1 MKIVVLAGG
10 MSPERDVSLSSGAL
24 IATALMERGHSVALA
39 DVYKPIN
46 TAEID
51 KMFRSEGKYEYRVPA
66 SEPDLDNLKKDF
78 GEGERLIGRGIIEL
92 CEKADAVFLA
102 LHGGMGE
109 DGRIE
114 ALLESCGIKHSGSD
128 YASCHLAMDKALT
141 KAIFESNGIPTPK
154 WNLYCD
160 EDISEIPTPCVVK
173 PCGCGSSVGVTI
185 VETPRELEKA
195 ISLAKSYGAKVM
207 IEEKITGREFSVGIL
222 GGKALPAIEI
232 IPKTGFYDYKNKYQ
246 AGATLEICPTPIDP
260 EIERRLGEVA
270 LTVHNALGLKGYS
283 RSDYIVDE
291 KGDIYFLEINTLPGM
306 TPTSLMPQEAAAVG
320 IDYNSLCQRIVDLAL
335 KEVRA

>member
-246 AGATLEICPTPIDP
+246 AGATEEICPADLTESQAEEMGRI
-260 EIERRLGEVA
+260 A
-270 LTVHNALGLKGYS
+270 LRAHNALGLGMYS
-283 RSDYIVDE
+283 RLD
-291 KGDIYFLEINTLPGM
+291 FLMDRDGNFFCLEANALTGM
-306 TPTSLMPQEAAAVG
+306 TPSSLLPQEAKAAG
-320 IDYNSLCQRIVDLAL
+320 IDYITLCEMIVSSP
-335 KEVRA
+335 V

>member
-1 MKIVVLAGG
+1 
-10 MSPERDVSLSSGAL
+10 
-24 IATALMERGHSVALA
+24 MERGHSVALA

-246 AGATLEICPTPIDP
+246 AGATEEICPADLTESQAEEMGRI
-260 EIERRLGEVA
+260 A
-270 LTVHNALGLKGYS
+270 LRAHNALGLGMYS
-283 RSDYIVDE
+283 RLD
-291 KGDIYFLEINTLPGM
+291 FLMDRDGNFFCLEANALPGM
-306 TPTSLMPQEAAAVG
+306 TPSSLLPQEAKAAG
-320 IDYNSLCQRIVDLAL
+320 IDYITLCEMIVSSP
-335 KEVRA
+335 V

>member
-1 MKIVVLAGG
+1 MNIVVLAGG
-10 MSPERDVSLSSGAL
+10 MSPERDVSISSGAL
-24 IATALMERGHSVALA
+24 IATALMERGHCVALA

-51 KMFRSEGKYEYRVPA
+51 KMFRSEGRYEYHVPA
-66 SEPDLDNLKKDF
+66 SEPDLDRLKKDF

-114 ALLESCGIKHSGSD
+114 ALLESFGIKHSGSD
-128 YASCHLAMDKALT
+128 YSSCHLAMDKVLT

-154 WNLYCD
+154 WQLYRG
-160 EDISEIPTPCVVK
+160 EDISGIPTPCVVK

-222 GGKALPAIEI
+222 GGKALPVIEI
-232 IPKTGFYDYKNKYQ
+232 IPKTGFYDYQNKYQ
-246 AGATLEICPTPIDP
+246 AGATKEICPAELTKAQSEKMQDI
-260 EIERRLGEVA
+260 A
-270 LTVHNALGLKGYS
+270 LRAHNALGLGMYS
-283 RSDYIVDE
+283 RLD
-291 KGDIYFLEINTLPGM
+291 FLMDDDGNFFCLEANALPGM
-306 TPTSLMPQEAAAVG
+306 TPSSLLPQEAVAAG
-320 IDYNSLCQRIVDLAL
+320 IDYGTLCEMIISSPV
-335 KEVRA
+335 

>member
-246 AGATLEICPTPIDP
+246 AGATEEICPADLTESQAEEMGRI
-260 EIERRLGEVA
+260 A
-270 LTVHNALGLKGYS
+270 LRAHNALGLGIYS
-283 RSDYIVDE
+283 RLD
-291 KGDIYFLEINTLPGM
+291 FLMDRDGNFFCLEANALPGM
-306 TPTSLMPQEAAAVG
+306 TPSSLLPQEAKAAG
-320 IDYNSLCQRIVDLAL
+320 IDYITLCEMIVSSP
-335 KEVRA
+335 V

>member
-51 KMFRSEGKYEYRVPA
+51 KMFLSEGKYEYRVPA

-246 AGATLEICPTPIDP
+246 AGATEEICPADLTESQAEEMGRI
-260 EIERRLGEVA
+260 A
-270 LTVHNALGLKGYS
+270 LRAHNALGLGMYS
-283 RSDYIVDE
+283 RLD
-291 KGDIYFLEINTLPGM
+291 FLMDRDGNFFCLEANALPGM
-306 TPTSLMPQEAAAVG
+306 TPSSLLPQEAKAAG
-320 IDYNSLCQRIVDLAL
+320 IDYITLCEMIVSSP
-335 KEVRA
+335 V

>member
-66 SEPDLDNLKKDF
+66 SEPDLDKLKKEF

-195 ISLAKSYGAKVM
+195 INLAKSYGAKVM

-246 AGATLEICPTPIDP
+246 AGATEEICPADLTESQAEEMGRI
-260 EIERRLGEVA
+260 A
-270 LTVHNALGLKGYS
+270 LRAHNALGLGMYS
-283 RSDYIVDE
+283 RLD
-291 KGDIYFLEINTLPGM
+291 FLMDRDGNFFCLEANALPGM
-306 TPTSLMPQEAAAVG
+306 TPSSLLPQEAKAAG
-320 IDYNSLCQRIVDLAL
+320 IDYITLCEMIVSSP
-335 KEVRA
+335 V

>member
-46 TAEID
+46 TTEID

-66 SEPDLDNLKKDF
+66 SEPDLDKLKKDF

-246 AGATLEICPTPIDP
+246 AGATEEICPADLTESQAEEMGRI
-260 EIERRLGEVA
+260 A
-270 LTVHNALGLKGYS
+270 LRAHNALGLGMYS
-283 RSDYIVDE
+283 RLD
-291 KGDIYFLEINTLPGM
+291 FLMDRDGNFFCLEANALPGM
-306 TPTSLMPQEAAAVG
+306 TPSSLLPQEAKAAG
-320 IDYNSLCQRIVDLAL
+320 IDYITLCEMIVSSP
-335 KEVRA
+335 V

>member
-141 KAIFESNGIPTPK
+141 KAIFESNGISTPK

-246 AGATLEICPTPIDP
+246 AGATEEICPADLTESQAEEMGRI
-260 EIERRLGEVA
+260 A
-270 LTVHNALGLKGYS
+270 LRAHNALGLGMYS
-283 RSDYIVDE
+283 RLD
-291 KGDIYFLEINTLPGM
+291 FLMDRDGNFFCLEANALPGM
-306 TPTSLMPQEAAAVG
+306 TPSSLLPQEAKAAG
-320 IDYNSLCQRIVDLAL
+320 IDYITLCEMIVSSP
-335 KEVRA
+335 V

>member
-173 PCGCGSSVGVTI
+173 PCGCGSIVGVTI

-246 AGATLEICPTPIDP
+246 AGATEEICPADLTESQAEEMGRI
-260 EIERRLGEVA
+260 A
-270 LTVHNALGLKGYS
+270 LRAHNALGLGMYS
-283 RSDYIVDE
+283 RLD
-291 KGDIYFLEINTLPGM
+291 FLMDRDGNFFCLEANALPGM
-306 TPTSLMPQEAAAVG
+306 TPSSLLPQEAKAAG
-320 IDYNSLCQRIVDLAL
+320 IDYITLCEMIVSSP
-335 KEVRA
+335 V

>member
-246 AGATLEICPTPIDP
+246 AGATEEICPADLTESQAEEMGRI
-260 EIERRLGEVA
+260 A
-270 LTVHNALGLKGYS
+270 LRAHNALGLGMYS
-283 RSDYIVDE
+283 RLD
-291 KGDIYFLEINTLPGM
+291 FLMDRDGNFFCLEANALPGM
-306 TPTSLMPQEAAAVG
+306 TPSSLLPQEAKAAG
-320 IDYNSLCQRIVDLAL
+320 IDYITLCEMIVSSH
-335 KEVRA
+335 V

>member
-222 GGKALPAIEI
+222 GGKALPAIEV

-246 AGATLEICPTPIDP
+246 AGATEEICPADLTESQAEEMGRI
-260 EIERRLGEVA
+260 A
-270 LTVHNALGLKGYS
+270 LRAHNALGLGMYS
-283 RSDYIVDE
+283 RLD
-291 KGDIYFLEINTLPGM
+291 FLMDRDGNFFCLEANALPGM
-306 TPTSLMPQEAAAVG
+306 TPSSLLPQEAKAAG
-320 IDYNSLCQRIVDLAL
+320 IDYITLCEMIVSSP
-335 KEVRA
+335 V

>member
-24 IATALMERGHSVALA
+24 IATALMEHGHSVALA

-246 AGATLEICPTPIDP
+246 AGATEEICPADLTESQAEEMGRI
-260 EIERRLGEVA
+260 A
-270 LTVHNALGLKGYS
+270 LRAHNALGLGMYS
-283 RSDYIVDE
+283 RLD
-291 KGDIYFLEINTLPGM
+291 FLMDRDGNFFCLEANALPGM
-306 TPTSLMPQEAAAVG
+306 TPSSLLPQEAKAAG
-320 IDYNSLCQRIVDLAL
+320 IDYITLCEMIVSSP
-335 KEVRA
+335 V

>member
-128 YASCHLAMDKALT
+128 YASCHLAMNKALT

-246 AGATLEICPTPIDP
+246 AGATEEICPADLTESQAEEMGRI
-260 EIERRLGEVA
+260 A
-270 LTVHNALGLKGYS
+270 LRAHNALGLGMYS
-283 RSDYIVDE
+283 RLD
-291 KGDIYFLEINTLPGM
+291 FLMDRDGNFFCLEANALPGM
-306 TPTSLMPQEAAAVG
+306 TPSSLLPQEAKAAG
-320 IDYNSLCQRIVDLAL
+320 IDYITLCEMIVSSP
-335 KEVRA
+335 V

>member
-246 AGATLEICPTPIDP
+246 AGATEEICPADLTESQAEEMGRI
-260 EIERRLGEVA
+260 A
-270 LTVHNALGLKGYS
+270 LRAHNALGLGMYS
-283 RSDYIVDE
+283 RLD
-291 KGDIYFLEINTLPGM
+291 FLMDRDGNFFCLEANALPGM
-306 TPTSLMPQEAAAVG
+306 TPSSLLPQEAKAAG
-320 IDYNSLCQRIVDLAL
+320 IDYITLCEMIVSFP
-335 KEVRA
+335 V

>member
-246 AGATLEICPTPIDP
+246 AGATEEICPADLTESQAEEMGRI
-260 EIERRLGEVA
+260 A
-270 LTVHNALGLKGYS
+270 LRAHNALGLGMYS
-283 RSDYIVDE
+283 RLDFIMDRD
-291 KGDIYFLEINTLPGM
+291 GNFFCLEANALPGM
-306 TPTSLMPQEAAAVG
+306 TPSSLLPQEAKAAG
-320 IDYNSLCQRIVDLAL
+320 IDYITLCEMIVSSP
-335 KEVRA
+335 V

>member
-160 EDISEIPTPCVVK
+160 EDISDIPTPCVVK

-246 AGATLEICPTPIDP
+246 AGATEEICPADLTESQAEEMGRI
-260 EIERRLGEVA
+260 A
-270 LTVHNALGLKGYS
+270 LRAHNALGLGMYS
-283 RSDYIVDE
+283 RLD
-291 KGDIYFLEINTLPGM
+291 FLMDRDGNFFCLEANALPGM
-306 TPTSLMPQEAAAVG
+306 TPSSLLPQEAKAAG
-320 IDYNSLCQRIVDLAL
+320 IDYITLCEMIVSSP
-335 KEVRA
+335 V

>member
-246 AGATLEICPTPIDP
+246 AGATEEICPADLTESQAEEMGRI
-260 EIERRLGEVA
+260 A
-270 LTVHNALGLKGYS
+270 LRAHNALGLGMYS
-283 RSDYIVDE
+283 RLD
-291 KGDIYFLEINTLPGM
+291 FLMDRDGNFVCLEANALPGI
-306 TPTSLMPQEAAAVG
+306 TPSSLLPQEAKAAG
-320 IDYNSLCQRIVDLAL
+320 IDYITLCEMIVSSP
-335 KEVRA
+335 V

>member
-195 ISLAKSYGAKVM
+195 ISLAKSYGANVM

-246 AGATLEICPTPIDP
+246 AGATEEICPADLTESQAEEMGRI
-260 EIERRLGEVA
+260 A
-270 LTVHNALGLKGYS
+270 LRAHNALGLGMYS
-283 RSDYIVDE
+283 RLD
-291 KGDIYFLEINTLPGM
+291 FLMDRDGNFFCLEANALPGM
-306 TPTSLMPQEAAAVG
+306 TPSSLLPQEAKAAG
-320 IDYNSLCQRIVDLAL
+320 IDYITLCEMIVSSP
-335 KEVRA
+335 V

>member
-66 SEPDLDNLKKDF
+66 SEPDLDNRKKDF
-78 GEGERLIGRGIIEL
+78 GEGERLIGRGILEL

-246 AGATLEICPTPIDP
+246 AGATEEICPADLTESQAEEMGRI
-260 EIERRLGEVA
+260 A
-270 LTVHNALGLKGYS
+270 LRAHNALGLGMYS
-283 RSDYIVDE
+283 RLD
-291 KGDIYFLEINTLPGM
+291 FLMDRDGNFFCLEANALPGM
-306 TPTSLMPQEAAAVG
+306 TPSSLLPQEAKAAG
-320 IDYNSLCQRIVDLAL
+320 IDYITLCEMIVSSP
-335 KEVRA
+335 V

>member
-24 IATALMERGHSVALA
+24 IATALMERGHCVALA

-51 KMFRSEGKYEYRVPA
+51 KMFRSEGRYEYRVPA
-66 SEPDLDNLKKDF
+66 SEPDLDELKKDF
-78 GEGERLIGRGIIEL
+78 GEGERLIGRGIIKL

-128 YASCHLAMDKALT
+128 YSSCHLAMDKALT

-154 WNLYCD
+154 WQLHRG
-160 EDISEIPTPCVVK
+160 EDISGIPTPCVVK

-246 AGATLEICPTPIDP
+246 AGATKEICPAELTKAQSEKMQDI
-260 EIERRLGEVA
+260 A
-270 LTVHNALGLKGYS
+270 LRAHNALGLGMYS
-283 RSDYIVDE
+283 RLD
-291 KGDIYFLEINTLPGM
+291 FLMDDDGNFFCLEANALPGM
-306 TPTSLMPQEAAAVG
+306 TPSSLLPQEAVAAG
-320 IDYNSLCQRIVDLAL
+320 IDYGTLCEMIISSPV
-335 KEVRA
+335 

>member
-246 AGATLEICPTPIDP
+246 AGATEEICPADLTESQAEEMGRI
-260 EIERRLGEVA
+260 A
-270 LTVHNALGLKGYS
+270 LRAHNALGLGMYS
-283 RSDYIVDE
+283 RLD
-291 KGDIYFLEINTLPGM
+291 FLIDRDGNFFCLEANALPGM
-306 TPTSLMPQEAAAVG
+306 TPSSLLPQEAKAAG
-320 IDYNSLCQRIVDLAL
+320 IDYITLCEMIVSSP
-335 KEVRA
+335 V

>member
-66 SEPDLDNLKKDF
+66 SEPDLDKLKKDF

-246 AGATLEICPTPIDP
+246 AGATEEICPADLTESQAE
-260 EIERRLGEVA
+260 EIGRIA
-270 LTVHNALGLKGYS
+270 LRAHNALGLGMYS
-283 RSDYIVDE
+283 RLD
-291 KGDIYFLEINTLPGM
+291 FLMDRDGNFFCLEANALPGM
-306 TPTSLMPQEAAAVG
+306 TPSSLLPQEAKAAG
-320 IDYNSLCQRIVDLAL
+320 IDYITLCEMIVSSP
-335 KEVRA
+335 V

>member
-128 YASCHLAMDKALT
+128 CASCHLAMDKALT

-246 AGATLEICPTPIDP
+246 AGATEEICPADLTESQAEEMGRI
-260 EIERRLGEVA
+260 A
-270 LTVHNALGLKGYS
+270 LRAHNALGLGMYS
-283 RSDYIVDE
+283 RLD
-291 KGDIYFLEINTLPGM
+291 FLMDRDGNFFCLEANALPGM
-306 TPTSLMPQEAAAVG
+306 TPSSLLPQEAKAAG
-320 IDYNSLCQRIVDLAL
+320 IDYITLCEMIVSSP
-335 KEVRA
+335 V

>member
-222 GGKALPAIEI
+222 GGKALPSIEI

-246 AGATLEICPTPIDP
+246 AGATEEICPANLTESQAEEMGRI
-260 EIERRLGEVA
+260 A
-270 LTVHNALGLKGYS
+270 LRAHNALGLGMYS
-283 RSDYIVDE
+283 RLD
-291 KGDIYFLEINTLPGM
+291 FLMDRDGNFFCLEANALPGM
-306 TPTSLMPQEAAAVG
+306 TPSSLLPQEAKAAG
-320 IDYNSLCQRIVDLAL
+320 IDYITLCEMIVSSP
-335 KEVRA
+335 V

>member
-66 SEPDLDNLKKDF
+66 SEPDLGKLKKDF

-114 ALLESCGIKHSGSD
+114 ALLESCGIKHSGRD

-246 AGATLEICPTPIDP
+246 AGATEEICPADLTESQAEEMGRI
-260 EIERRLGEVA
+260 A
-270 LTVHNALGLKGYS
+270 LRAHNALGLGMYS
-283 RSDYIVDE
+283 RLD
-291 KGDIYFLEINTLPGM
+291 FLMDRDGNFFCLEANALPGM
-306 TPTSLMPQEAAAVG
+306 TPSSLLPQEAKASG
-320 IDYNSLCQRIVDLAL
+320 IDYITLCEMIVSSP
-335 KEVRA
+335 V

>member
-66 SEPDLDNLKKDF
+66 SEPDLDKLKKDF

-232 IPKTGFYDYKNKYQ
+232 IPKTRFYDYKNKYQ
-246 AGATLEICPTPIDP
+246 AGATEEICPADLTESQAEEMGRI
-260 EIERRLGEVA
+260 A
-270 LTVHNALGLKGYS
+270 LRAHNALGLGMYS
-283 RSDYIVDE
+283 RLD
-291 KGDIYFLEINTLPGM
+291 FLMDRDGNFFCLEANALPGM
-306 TPTSLMPQEAAAVG
+306 TPSSLLPQEAKAAG
-320 IDYNSLCQRIVDLAL
+320 IDYITLCEMIVSSP
-335 KEVRA
+335 V

>member
-1 MKIVVLAGG
+1 MKIVVLTGG

-246 AGATLEICPTPIDP
+246 AGATEEICPADLTESQAEEMGRI
-260 EIERRLGEVA
+260 A
-270 LTVHNALGLKGYS
+270 LRAHNALGLGMYS
-283 RSDYIVDE
+283 RLD
-291 KGDIYFLEINTLPGM
+291 FLMDRDGNFFCLEANALPGM
-306 TPTSLMPQEAAAVG
+306 TPSSLLPQEAKAAG
-320 IDYNSLCQRIVDLAL
+320 IDYITLCEMIVSSP
-335 KEVRA
+335 V

>member
-246 AGATLEICPTPIDP
+246 AGATEEICPADLTESQAEEMGRI
-260 EIERRLGEVA
+260 A
-270 LTVHNALGLKGYS
+270 LRAHNALGLGMYS
-283 RSDYIVDE
+283 RLD
-291 KGDIYFLEINTLPGM
+291 FLMDRDGNFFCLEANALPGM
-306 TPTSLMPQEAAAVG
+306 TPSSLLPQEAKEAG
-320 IDYNSLCQRIVDLAL
+320 IDYITLCEMIVSSP
-335 KEVRA
+335 V

>member
-246 AGATLEICPTPIDP
+246 AGATEEICPADLTESQAE
-260 EIERRLGEVA
+260 EIGRIA
-270 LTVHNALGLKGYS
+270 LRAHNALGLGMYS
-283 RSDYIVDE
+283 RLD
-291 KGDIYFLEINTLPGM
+291 FLMDRDGNFFCLEANALPGM
-306 TPTSLMPQEAAAVG
+306 TPSSLLPQEAKAAG
-320 IDYNSLCQRIVDLAL
+320 IDYITLCEMIVSSP
-335 KEVRA
+335 V

>member
-66 SEPDLDNLKKDF
+66 SEPDLDKLKKDF

-246 AGATLEICPTPIDP
+246 AGATEEICPADLTESQAEEMGRI
-260 EIERRLGEVA
+260 A
-270 LTVHNALGLKGYS
+270 LRAHNALGLGMYS
-283 RSDYIVDE
+283 RLD
-291 KGDIYFLEINTLPGM
+291 FLMDRDGNFFCLEANALPGM
-306 TPTSLMPQEAAAVG
+306 TPSSLLPQEAKASG
-320 IDYNSLCQRIVDLAL
+320 IDYITLCEMIVSSP
-335 KEVRA
+335 V

>member
-141 KAIFESNGIPTPK
+141 KAIFESNEIPTPK

-246 AGATLEICPTPIDP
+246 AGATEEICPADLTESQAEEMGRI
-260 EIERRLGEVA
+260 A
-270 LTVHNALGLKGYS
+270 LRAHNALGLGMYS
-283 RSDYIVDE
+283 RLD
-291 KGDIYFLEINTLPGM
+291 FLMDRDGNFFCLEANALPGM
-306 TPTSLMPQEAAAVG
+306 TPSSLLPQEAKAAG
-320 IDYNSLCQRIVDLAL
+320 IDYITLCEMIVSSP
-335 KEVRA
+335 V

>member
-66 SEPDLDNLKKDF
+66 SEPDLDKLKKDF

-195 ISLAKSYGAKVM
+195 INLAKSYGAKVM

-246 AGATLEICPTPIDP
+246 AGATEEICPADLTESQAEEMGRI
-260 EIERRLGEVA
+260 A
-270 LTVHNALGLKGYS
+270 LRAHNALGLGMYS
-283 RSDYIVDE
+283 RLD
-291 KGDIYFLEINTLPGM
+291 FLMDRNGNFFCLEANALPGM
-306 TPTSLMPQEAAAVG
+306 TPSSLLPQEAKAAG
-320 IDYNSLCQRIVDLAL
+320 IDYITLCEMIVSSP
-335 KEVRA
+335 V

>member
-66 SEPDLDNLKKDF
+66 YEPDLDNLKKDF

-246 AGATLEICPTPIDP
+246 AGATEEICPADLTESQAEEMGRI
-260 EIERRLGEVA
+260 A
-270 LTVHNALGLKGYS
+270 LRAHNALGLGMYS
-283 RSDYIVDE
+283 RLD
-291 KGDIYFLEINTLPGM
+291 FLMDRDGNFFCLEANALPGM
-306 TPTSLMPQEAAAVG
+306 TPSSLLPQEAKAAG
-320 IDYNSLCQRIVDLAL
+320 IDYITLCEMIVSSP
-335 KEVRA
+335 V

>member
-66 SEPDLDNLKKDF
+66 YEPDLDNLKKDF

-92 CEKADAVFLA
+92 CEKADTVFLA

-246 AGATLEICPTPIDP
+246 AGATEEICPADLTESQAEEMGRI
-260 EIERRLGEVA
+260 A
-270 LTVHNALGLKGYS
+270 LRAHNALGLGMYS
-283 RSDYIVDE
+283 RLD
-291 KGDIYFLEINTLPGM
+291 FLMDRDGNFFCLEANALPGM
-306 TPTSLMPQEAAAVG
+306 TPSSLLPQEAKAAG
-320 IDYNSLCQRIVDLAL
+320 IDYITLCEMIVSSP
-335 KEVRA
+335 V

>member
-24 IATALMERGHSVALA
+24 IATALMECGHSVALA

-246 AGATLEICPTPIDP
+246 AGATEEICPADLTESQAEEMGRI
-260 EIERRLGEVA
+260 A
-270 LTVHNALGLKGYS
+270 LRAHNALGLGMYS
-283 RSDYIVDE
+283 RLD
-291 KGDIYFLEINTLPGM
+291 FLMDRDGNFFCLEANALPGM
-306 TPTSLMPQEAAAVG
+306 TPSSLLPQEAKAAG
-320 IDYNSLCQRIVDLAL
+320 IDYITLCEMIVSSP
-335 KEVRA
+335 V

>member
-141 KAIFESNGIPTPK
+141 KAIFETNGIPTPK

-246 AGATLEICPTPIDP
+246 AGATEEICPADLTESQAEEMGRI
-260 EIERRLGEVA
+260 A
-270 LTVHNALGLKGYS
+270 LRAHNALGLGMYS
-283 RSDYIVDE
+283 RLD
-291 KGDIYFLEINTLPGM
+291 FLMDRDGNFFCLEANALPGM
-306 TPTSLMPQEAAAVG
+306 TPSSLLPQEAKAAG
-320 IDYNSLCQRIVDLAL
+320 IDYITLCEMIVSSP
-335 KEVRA
+335 V

>member
-1 MKIVVLAGG
+1 MKIFVLAGG

-246 AGATLEICPTPIDP
+246 AGATEEICPADLTESQAEEMGRI
-260 EIERRLGEVA
+260 A
-270 LTVHNALGLKGYS
+270 LRAHNALGLGMYS
-283 RSDYIVDE
+283 RLD
-291 KGDIYFLEINTLPGM
+291 FLMDRDGNFFCLEANALPGM
-306 TPTSLMPQEAAAVG
+306 TPSSLLPQEAKAAG
-320 IDYNSLCQRIVDLAL
+320 IDYITLCEMIVSSP
-335 KEVRA
+335 V